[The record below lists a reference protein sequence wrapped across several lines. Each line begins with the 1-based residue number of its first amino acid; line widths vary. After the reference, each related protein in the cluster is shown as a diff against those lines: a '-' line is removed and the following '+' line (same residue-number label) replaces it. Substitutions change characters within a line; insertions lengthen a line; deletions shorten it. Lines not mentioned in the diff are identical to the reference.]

1 MIARGALAI
10 FACGAVGAAGAAGA
24 VERPQLSV
32 TPASG
37 LTAGGT
43 RVTVAW
49 TIEMMQP
56 GMRLAARF
64 APRLL
69 RWGHDRV
76 VANTVNGLR
85 RHLADEP
92 S

>member
-1 MIARGALAI
+1 
-10 FACGAVGAAGAAGA
+10 
-24 VERPQLSV
+24 
-32 TPASG
+32 
-37 LTAGGT
+37 
-43 RVTVAW
+43 
-49 TIEMMQP
+49 MMQP